1 MPQFILSD
9 SINAEIKAIKLQ
21 DELTNPKHNIT
32 EKSKKYTNNR
42 KIGFKP
48 IITKTT
54 NSLNSPNTQSSIV
67 NKIPDKKPWIF

>member
-32 EKSKKYTNNR
+32 
-42 KIGFKP
+42 
-48 IITKTT
+48 
-54 NSLNSPNTQSSIV
+54 SLKFTV
-67 NKIPDKKPWIF
+67 Y